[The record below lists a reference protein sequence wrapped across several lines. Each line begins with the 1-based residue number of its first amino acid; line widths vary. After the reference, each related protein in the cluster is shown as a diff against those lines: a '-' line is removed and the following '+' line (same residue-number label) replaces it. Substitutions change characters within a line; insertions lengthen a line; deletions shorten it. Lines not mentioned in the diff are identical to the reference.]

1 LLFQVKILELED
13 KLQKERQ
20 NLGRLR
26 QAHYQIAVE
35 LYGEEAVSGF
45 VIGFT
50 FIISR
55 YSRNSW
61 SVEKKIRNFRVQKFF
76 REFIKKIFFLIE

>member
-1 LLFQVKILELED
+1 MYVKPSKIHLNDCGRKQEIQVKILELED

-35 LYGEEAVSGF
+35 MYGEDAVSK
-45 VIGFT
+45 
-50 FIISR
+50 SK
-55 YSRNSW
+55 NM
-61 SVEKKIRNFRVQKFF
+61 
-76 REFIKKIFFLIE
+76 